1 VHSPVGK
8 DPQAYGISLV
18 PLPEISFA
26 KNDVAFIDPS
36 GVDHDLLGFRLKKAL
51 YNFMHGV
58 GFEQDT
64 HTWFEMSGIPKTK
77 IARNKIAKVLR
88 LI

>member
-1 VHSPVGK
+1 VHSPVGT

-36 GVDHDLLGFRLKKAL
+36 GIDHDLLGLGLKKAI
-51 YNFMHGV
+51 YNFMHGL

-64 HTWFEMSGIPKTK
+64 HTWFEMSGIPRTMLDP
-77 IARNKIAKVLR
+77 NKIAKVLR